1 MYKGCA
7 MNKSDKAA
15 MQLALDWMCNHGGI
29 VFAGGGMNAVDPM
42 NKAAQALRAAIA
54 QPTALQPLTDQ
65 SIDAMW
71 SNEKLTLPQL
81 VNRRVIARAVEAA
94 HAIAPP
100 ADLLQED
107 GVEASNLPIEDSP
120 QG

>member
-1 MYKGCA
+1 MT
-7 MNKSDKAA
+7 KSDRAA

-54 QPTALQPLTDQ
+54 QPSALQPLTQLTDQ

-71 SNEKLTLPQL
+71 SNDRLTLPQL

-94 HAIAPP
+94 HAIAQP
-100 ADLLQED
+100 ADLPQED
-107 GVEASNLPIEDSP
+107 GAKASNLPVGDSP